1 MKILNKSLDGRKT
14 IGYGLFMMLLGAAC
28 PAAKEWIIANPDQA
42 ADIFSSVL
50 TISGAVVAALR
61 KWKNFSMSAEEE
73 ELLAQI
79 RKGRSPIRAT
89 PVMDERLGD

>member
-1 MKILNKSLDGRKT
+1 
-14 IGYGLFMMLLGAAC
+14 
-28 PAAKEWIIANPDQA
+28 
-42 ADIFSSVL
+42 
-50 TISGAVVAALR
+50 
-61 KWKNFSMSAEEE
+61 MSAEEE